1 MTINQRIR
9 EFRKQ
14 EGLNQTEF
22 GERIKLKHGAVS
34 KLEQDGNTVTDQN
47 VHMICET
54 FGVSER
60 WLRTGEGEMRVDD
73 RRAYIHKLAQQY
85 QLGDAHAGLIE
96 AFLNLSAAQRDNLLG
111 IMRQM
116 VAAADAAEHDGAA
129 SSPTSEDSSAVPA
142 TVKESS
148 TVAPSHTS
156 VANRFSAA
164 ARDDVPNTPQAIN
177 AELAAY
183 KEELE
188 AQQKGPS
195 RSAGTGGTGES
206 HV

>member
-60 WLRTGEGEMRVDD
+60 WLRTGEGEMRVNDD
-73 RRAYIHKLAQQY
+73 RLYIRKLAQQY
-85 QLGDAHAGLIE
+85 QLPGLHADVIE
-96 AFLNLSAAQRDNLLG
+96 AWLSLSDSQRDALLGLMRELAERTAAASAARE
-111 IMRQM
+111 
-116 VAAADAAEHDGAA
+116 ADHIGVPANMA
-129 SSPTSEDSSAVPA
+129 TVEDSSTVTPTTEQSSAVRPQD
-142 TVKESS
+142 VDIEKE
-148 TVAPSHTS
+148 V
-156 VANRFSAA
+156 
-164 ARDDVPNTPQAIN
+164 
-177 AELAAY
+177 AAY
-183 KEELE
+183 RAELE
-188 AQQKGPS
+188 AQQKGQS
-195 RSAGTGGTGES
+195 RSAGIADKRA
-206 HV
+206 